1 MLKPR
6 LAQTLAL
13 VSLLLALAGSGC
25 AKQVFAAPPL
35 ATITP
40 VHNLDLVQLEN
51 DYVRDQ
57 PAADRLYAGQRW
69 FFGTLRAD
77 QVVNSYFAVNT
88 NEDYVQAGIVFF
100 KPRASADIKGIIQG
114 TTFQVIGDVQGYGA
128 GRIVVT
134 NCWFQVVSG
143 GRTSTGGGY

>member
-1 MLKPR
+1 MTKLH
-6 LAQTLAL
+6 LALTLAL
-13 VSLLLALAGSGC
+13 FGLLFGLAGAGC
-25 AKQVFAAPPL
+25 ASRVFAAPPP

-40 VHNLDLVQLEN
+40 VQTLDLVQLEN
-51 DYVRDQ
+51 DYVRD
-57 PAADRLYAGQRW
+57 PGAADRLYAGQRW
-69 FFGTLRAD
+69 FFGLLRAD

-88 NEDYVQAGIVFF
+88 NEDYVQSGIVFF

-114 TTFQVIGDVQGYGA
+114 TTFQVSGDVQGYSA